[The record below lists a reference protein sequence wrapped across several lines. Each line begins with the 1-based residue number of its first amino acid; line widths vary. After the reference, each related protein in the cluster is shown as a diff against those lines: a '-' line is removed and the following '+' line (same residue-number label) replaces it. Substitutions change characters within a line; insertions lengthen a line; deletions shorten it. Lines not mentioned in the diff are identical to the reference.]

1 MPKAASRRPGH
12 GDAGSGG
19 AAQTVACDL
28 KLDVVDQDP
37 AGLNVRSSPGGPIVA
52 ALRAKDEWVEVHVTG
67 QSGGWAHIDGATL
80 YTEDNAGG
88 SPLDQGRGWVAFSM
102 LGFNEFDEHVRIFAA
117 PSEGSR
123 VLLKLHTPDGTKQ
136 PKVDV
141 LGCSGD
147 YLHIRVRGVVGWTR
161 DYCDNQFTTCV

>member
-1 MPKAASRRPGH
+1 MPKLLAAVLAIATLAQAAH
-12 GDAGSGG
+12 
-19 AAQTVACDL
+19 AQTAACDL

-52 ALRAKDEWVEVHVTG
+52 ALKAKDEWVEVHVTG

-80 YTEDNAGG
+80 YTEDDAGG

-136 PKVDV
+136 PKADL